1 MVSKNDVVRLV
12 NHRLNHVLSFGE
24 LALSREQY
32 PTYRKLVLDEF
43 GKGGLEKDLER
54 LFEGRSRRER

>member
-1 MVSKNDVVRLV
+1 MVSKEDVVRLV
-12 NHRLNHVLSFGE
+12 KQRLNHVLSFSE
-24 LALSREQY
+24 LVVSSEKY

-54 LFEGRSRRER
+54 LFDGRSRR